1 MVLSSLRSAG
11 TEQALLL
18 AHIITGKIHSDL
30 ESRRPDWGRKRA
42 EMLKGLRNRQRN
54 VNPIL

>member
-1 MVLSSLRSAG
+1 MF
-11 TEQALLL
+11 
-18 AHIITGKIHSDL
+18 ITGKIHGDS

-42 EMLKGLRNRQRN
+42 EMLKGLRNRQRT